1 MSAGSLVVT
10 LWRPAGTSPRMSPGP
25 TIADYKKVEGYATPC
40 VLFRVSA
47 VIVKSVGSVKF
58 SIKAKS
64 SSQQVHFQ
72 TSIEERK
79 ESASQTFIDICR
91 YCDLPCHVMMI
102 VRMTV
107 NVADVHGAGSVRT
120 KLRPTLWVVNAAHFL
135 SSVYICLI
143 FRALTQYTG

>member
-1 MSAGSLVVT
+1 MSSE
-10 LWRPAGTSPRMSPGP
+10 P
-25 TIADYKKVEGYATPC
+25 TIASYKRVKGYATAMC
-40 VLFRVSA
+40 VLFSVSD
-47 VIVKSVGSVKF
+47 VIVKSVDGVKF
-58 SIKAKS
+58 STSAHS

-72 TSIEERK
+72 TRIEERK